1 MCPDM
6 VVTTDA
12 RSCVSVR
19 RVNQP
24 QLIMP
29 DGKKVEVTFTL
40 NPKDEIKGK
49 GAKAVVFT
57 TNGNYTL
64 PDGVAPVSSIGDI
77 RGDFTKTT
85 KYGGIHDVNMQ
96 IKVPRGL
103 DDQSVSVQMFGSPNP
118 PPPEVLCPCPTP
130 LNSEGDCDGT
140 LTKIKLYPS
149 DNSTTFVEGCI
160 PSPYW
165 DGAKGELMISH
176 CWRASC
182 LENPPFFTPTAAK
195 PNSPFYRKDYDIE
208 MLLTDKYNIA
218 AVPSG
223 KHELSFFKPK
233 VVDMFVQFQYVDRA
247 RPTETAQFSS
257 RDGQV
262 QSITVPAGGIAK
274 MGLRMKVPF
283 NPIYD
288 INSASAN
295 LNTDPSRLIP
305 PPPPPLAIT
314 NYSYTINRNAQVLRS
329 TVLIDDL
336 LNVTTA
342 ASNGSDAASGAFN
355 FTQVKSTFARDFS
368 NDIDMSMSGY
378 IMSQDISFPDY
389 GLVQSCTSA
398 DVQAVINKIAA
409 KYGVSPDSIAASCQY
424 DYKKPDAVTTV
435 TAAHRRR
442 RGRSLQQTTVT
453 TPAVCYP
460 RISITV
466 SMPLGVPMDGNV
478 TKALAAATTA
488 ADAVYDAVG
497 TDACYVPTGAESRVG
512 TVVAFTTTNSKATC
526 EYITQAFANAGN
538 FTADMIRTYNCG
550 EENPKKPYPPGLIG
564 ESLEALPCACAS
576 PCLCLLFA
584 FPANS
589 NAAPHPC
596 LCLSCA
602 LCSSL
607 VRARCPRCCG
617 HWRGHLPGR
626 VLAQA
631 PCRQPAVRQPGGRHQ
646 RWPTEGCTV
655 ALVSCHGRQRLQV
668 LDEGCGGG

>member
-1 MCPDM
+1 
-6 VVTTDA
+6 
-12 RSCVSVR
+12 
-19 RVNQP
+19 
-24 QLIMP
+24 
-29 DGKKVEVTFTL
+29 
-40 NPKDEIKGK
+40 
-49 GAKAVVFT
+49 
-57 TNGNYTL
+57 
-64 PDGVAPVSSIGDI
+64 
-77 RGDFTKTT
+77 
-85 KYGGIHDVNMQ
+85 
-96 IKVPRGL
+96 
-103 DDQSVSVQMFGSPNP
+103 
-118 PPPEVLCPCPTP
+118 
-130 LNSEGDCDGT
+130 
-140 LTKIKLYPS
+140 
-149 DNSTTFVEGCI
+149 
-160 PSPYW
+160 
-165 DGAKGELMISH
+165 
-176 CWRASC
+176 
-182 LENPPFFTPTAAK
+182 
-195 PNSPFYRKDYDIE
+195 
-208 MLLTDKYNIA
+208 
-218 AVPSG
+218 
-223 KHELSFFKPK
+223 
-233 VVDMFVQFQYVDRA
+233 
-247 RPTETAQFSS
+247 
-257 RDGQV
+257 
-262 QSITVPAGGIAK
+262 

-550 EENPKKPYPPGLIG
+550 EENPKKPYPPGLI
-564 ESLEALPCACAS
+564 ALWCVLGVLGVVVIGVVTYLGVSWRKRRAANLQFVNQEGAISGGLPKVAPS
-576 PCLCLLFA
+576 P
-584 FPANS
+584 
-589 NAAPHPC
+589 
-596 LCLSCA
+596 
-602 LCSSL
+602 SSL
-607 VRARCPRCCG
+607 AMGGNDYKYSTKAAAVAEGLQRPDTPTRYSPRAAVPAIERN
-617 HWRGHLPGR
+617 R
-626 VLAQA
+626 VV
-631 PCRQPAVRQPGGRHQ
+631 PV
-646 RWPTEGCTV
+646 
-655 ALVSCHGRQRLQV
+655 
-668 LDEGCGGG
+668 